1 MKFGIATDIVYW
13 HEKLVA
19 ISREI
24 SAESGRKT
32 CAKVF
37 VTFETETSQRECLK
51 AMTTGETTP
60 MRLARK
66 DTRCCVAG
74 RETLVTHPFAARIF
88 ISRATSSSADR

>member
-1 MKFGIATDIVYW
+1 MKFGVATDIVYW

-24 SAESGRKT
+24 SAQNGRKT
-32 CAKVF
+32 CVKVF

-60 MRLARK
+60 VRPAREYEPCCLAG
-66 DTRCCVAG
+66 DAG
-74 RETLVTHPFAARIF
+74 DVLLC
-88 ISRATSSSADR
+88 RAYLRR

>member
-1 MKFGIATDIVYW
+1 MYMPLHRRSSALASLARATRQRVLMKFGVATDIVYW

-24 SAESGRKT
+24 SAQNGRKT
-32 CAKVF
+32 CVKVF

-60 MRLARK
+60 VRPAR
-66 DTRCCVAG
+66 
-74 RETLVTHPFAARIF
+74 E
-88 ISRATSSSADR
+88 

>member
-1 MKFGIATDIVYW
+1 MKFGVATDVVYW

-32 CAKVF
+32 CTKVF

-60 MRLARK
+60 ARPSRK
-66 DTRCCVAG
+66 DTHCCVAG
-74 RETLVTHPFAARIF
+74 DTRWHTPFAARIF
-88 ISRATSSSADR
+88 VGRATPSLVDR

>member
-1 MKFGIATDIVYW
+1 MKFGVATDVVYW

-32 CAKVF
+32 CTKVF

-60 MRLARK
+60 VRPSRK
-66 DTRCCVAG
+66 DTHCCVAG
-74 RETLVTHPFAARIF
+74 DAGVTPPLP
-88 ISRATSSSADR
+88 RASSSAGRFLRW